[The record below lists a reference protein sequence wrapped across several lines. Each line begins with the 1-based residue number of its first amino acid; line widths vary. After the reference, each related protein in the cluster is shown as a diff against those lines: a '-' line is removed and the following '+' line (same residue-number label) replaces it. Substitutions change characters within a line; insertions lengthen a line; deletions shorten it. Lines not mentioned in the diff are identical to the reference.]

1 MTSSIDDSND
11 LYDTHSHQV
20 TVEEVLEAMG
30 FINIIQDKALVDR
43 MKTIEAPS
51 DKLIEKLEASMP
63 RSIKQFR
70 DACVGAGKPFPL
82 DIEGNPLDN
91 DNAVNPEKNVCGEV
105 INPDTGL
112 PYINWDAHKSF
123 DPSL

>member
-1 MTSSIDDSND
+1 
-11 LYDTHSHQV
+11 
-20 TVEEVLEAMG
+20 
-30 FINIIQDKALVDR
+30 

-82 DIEGNPLDN
+82 ILKETPW
-91 DNAVNPEKNVCGEV
+91 
-105 INPDTGL
+105 IM
-112 PYINWDAHKSF
+112 IMR
-123 DPSL
+123 